1 MVLPNKYIE
10 VKEGQGKRSR
20 MQGSDYYNPERVE
33 FTLGEEM
40 WENTKEAKNSEKAV
54 GSVP

>member
-1 MVLPNKYIE
+1 
-10 VKEGQGKRSR
+10 